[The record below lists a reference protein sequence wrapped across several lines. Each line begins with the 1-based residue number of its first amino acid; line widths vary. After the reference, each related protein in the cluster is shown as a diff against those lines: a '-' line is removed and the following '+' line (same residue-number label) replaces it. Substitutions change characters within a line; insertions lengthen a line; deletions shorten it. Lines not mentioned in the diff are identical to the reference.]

1 MSPRRRSLA
10 LGFALL
16 LFAAADAAADGG
28 GPLRLGPKPPA
39 SPKRVV
45 TLAPS
50 LTEMVL
56 AVGEGGR
63 IVGVSRFDENPQVA
77 KLARVG
83 GFIDP
88 SVEAVIALRPD
99 LVLVQPAPGNKRPVE
114 KLAELG
120 IPVLAL
126 PLHTVTDTLT
136 ALREVGRALG
146 VPERGEALAAE
157 VEAARTRVRQHTRQ
171 RADEKPRRV
180 LFVYEWEPLIVAG
193 PGAFASELLA
203 DAGVVNVAAHAKT
216 PYPVLGVEA
225 AIAARPDVVVD
236 ASHDPSRAVR
246 LRSLPGLKEA
256 RWIRLPSRD
265 LIQPGPHLGRGLEEL
280 VRLLEGNETK

>member
-1 MSPRRRSLA
+1 MISRR
-10 LGFALL
+10 ALL
-16 LFAAADAAADGG
+16 LGLLLLGGANASAAE
-28 GPLRLGPKPPA
+28 GPRRLGPKPPA
-39 SPKRVV
+39 QPKRVV

-56 AVGEGGR
+56 AVGEGAR
-63 IVGVSRFDENPQVA
+63 LVGVSRFDESPAVA
-77 KLARVG
+77 KLPRVG

-88 SVEAVIALRPD
+88 SVEAVVALRPD

-120 IPVLAL
+120 LPVLAL

-136 ALREVGRALG
+136 ALREVGAALG
-146 VPERGEALAAE
+146 VPERGAALAADIE
-157 VEAARTRVRQHTRQ
+157 RVRAKV
-171 RADEKPRRV
+171 RARVAEAGNAKKRV
-180 LFVYEWEPLIVAG
+180 LFVYEWEPLVVAG
-193 PGAFASELLA
+193 PGSFAAELLT
-203 DAGVVNVAAHAKT
+203 DAGVVNVAAGAST

-225 AIAARPDVVVD
+225 AIASRPDVVVD
-236 ASHDPSRAVR
+236 ASHDPSRSAR
-246 LRSLPGLKEA
+246 LRALPGLKEA

-280 VRLLEGNETK
+280 VGLLHPAKPASAE